1 MAQCCGRMRRRVRSS
16 SATRLSTG
24 TSTSSRSR
32 RGAPLPPSPLLS
44 ASRQAGLLTP
54 RVVLVGS
61 SKSRTVDISANMTRQ
76 YKAMQ
81 DDFVAKIDE
90 KEGKILELKDALE
103 LSKRGE

>member
-1 MAQCCGRMRRRVRSS
+1 MHPYP
-16 SATRLSTG
+16 
-24 TSTSSRSR
+24 
-32 RGAPLPPSPLLS
+32 APLSLS

>member
-1 MAQCCGRMRRRVRSS
+1 M
-16 SATRLSTG
+16 
-24 TSTSSRSR
+24 
-32 RGAPLPPSPLLS
+32 
-44 ASRQAGLLTP
+44 
-54 RVVLVGS
+54 
-61 SKSRTVDISANMTRQ
+61 DISANMTRQ

>member
-1 MAQCCGRMRRRVRSS
+1 MLRTDA
-16 SATRLSTG
+16 ATRAIQQRDEAVNRNEHLKQESERCAPTPPPLS
-24 TSTSSRSR
+24 
-32 RGAPLPPSPLLS
+32 LS

>member
-1 MAQCCGRMRRRVRSS
+1 
-16 SATRLSTG
+16 
-24 TSTSSRSR
+24 
-32 RGAPLPPSPLLS
+32 
-44 ASRQAGLLTP
+44 
-54 RVVLVGS
+54 
-61 SKSRTVDISANMTRQ
+61 MTRQ